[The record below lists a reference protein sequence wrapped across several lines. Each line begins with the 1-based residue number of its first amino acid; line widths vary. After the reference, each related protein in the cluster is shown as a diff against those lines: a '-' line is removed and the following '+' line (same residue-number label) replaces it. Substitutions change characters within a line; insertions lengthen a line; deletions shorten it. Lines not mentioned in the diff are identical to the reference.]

1 MATNKEPIFLNTAIT
16 KNVEIDSAAS
26 TATFAVF
33 TAGSDGGIVTNL
45 SATTTDTSAVI
56 CVLTMNDGAQ
66 TNVIGEV
73 SVAAGSGTDGSS
85 PTVNIL
91 DVNALK
97 GLLQADG
104 SLIVGANAVLSVN
117 AKSAVTAAKTL
128 NVSMS
133 GGSYSA

>member
-1 MATNKEPIFLNTAIT
+1 MATNKKPIFLNTAIT
-16 KNVEIDSAAS
+16 KNVEIDNAAGTAAS
-26 TATFAVF
+26 AVF

-56 CVLTMNDGAQ
+56 CVLTLNDGAQ

-91 DVNALK
+91 DASALK
-97 GLLQADG
+97 GLLQTDG
-104 SLIVGANAVLSVN
+104 SLIVGANAVLSVG
-117 AKSAVTAAKTL
+117 AKSAVTSTKTL